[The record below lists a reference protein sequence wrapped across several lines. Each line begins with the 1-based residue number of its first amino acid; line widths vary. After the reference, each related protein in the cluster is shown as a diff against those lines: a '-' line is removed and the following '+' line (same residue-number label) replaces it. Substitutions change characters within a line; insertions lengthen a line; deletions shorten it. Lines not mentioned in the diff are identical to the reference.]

1 VSHGQHDIQA
11 AVAELR
17 AERDLIDRAL
27 QALESVGSTPGNGQP
42 ATGRRQ
48 GGRTPMSAAQRRA
61 VGLRM
66 KRYWAKRRAEK
77 SKAKAR
83 NGTKKAA

>member
-1 VSHGQHDIQA
+1 MASTTIQA

-17 AERDLIDRAL
+17 AERELIDRAL
-27 QALESVGSTPGNGQP
+27 KVLEGAGQGAGNGR
-42 ATGRRQ
+42 AASLRRP
-48 GGRTPMSAAQRRA
+48 GGRKPMSAAQRRA

-77 SKAKAR
+77 VKGTRKAP
-83 NGTKKAA
+83 TKAA

>member
-1 VSHGQHDIQA
+1 MANTTIQA

-27 QALESVGSTPGNGQP
+27 QALEGVGSTAGNGQ
-42 ATGRRQ
+42 AANGRGQ
-48 GGRTPMSAAQRRA
+48 GGRKPMSAVQRRA

-77 SKAKAR
+77 AKGAR
-83 NGTKKAA
+83 RNAAKKAA